1 MQADDIPQF
10 LAALTL
16 LEDIRLMKN
25 IVTLLLARYLVK
37 KEIFMYRK
45 DLGRNKFYWIYDC
58 IAIEEIL
65 EYCGIIHQLRH

>member
-45 DLGRNKFYWIYDC
+45 DLGRNKFY
-58 IAIEEIL
+58 
-65 EYCGIIHQLRH
+65 